1 MLAWHTCP
9 QRGCDLPAGR
19 VLTSVTRCCEPH
31 LAQKGTELFTVCCGY
46 APQSN
51 ISSGTLHVLS
61 HLILQEPEGQAHKDL
76 ILQIKKKKKQPP
88 EVGCTASK
96 QSQDS
101 NCGLSALKD

>member
-9 QRGCDLPAGR
+9 HRGCDLPAGR

-76 ILQIKKKKKQPP
+76 ILQIKKKKKTTHR
-88 EVGCTASK
+88 GWLY
-96 QSQDS
+96 SQ
-101 NCGLSALKD
+101 